1 MSDKH
6 NTYFELRDAIAH
18 PGCVV
23 CRLAARSVRRYLEAL
38 SFESVNDHGL
48 RGQLRRQRGFCN
60 LHAWQL
66 LDEVRDPFGAGIIYR
81 DVLNECRR
89 LLERGAAAE
98 LAGSGGC
105 MACDAA
111 ARSAGRYVD
120 VLAEHLDGELAAPL
134 IAAGGLCWRHFG
146 LGVARA
152 GRGLAAL
159 VEVERRAIDLVG
171 AGALAAPGHGR
182 PRQPAPGVRAGNAA
196 PRPAPDERVA
206 DPLVALA
213 LGLPGVDGLA
223 IGRLEARGWGEP
235 EDDDG
240 APPGG
245 PEGPTDA
252 HGAAAGRD
260 CRLCLAALAAV
271 ERAGG

>member
-6 NTYFELRDAIAH
+6 SRNFELRYSLGLR
-18 PGCVV
+18 GCVV

-89 LLERGAAAE
+89 LVERAPAAE

-111 ARSAGRYVD
+111 ARSSGRYLD
-120 VLAEHLDGELAAPL
+120 VLGEHLDG
-134 IAAGGLCWRHFG
+134 
-146 LGVARA
+146 
-152 GRGLAAL
+152 
-159 VEVERRAIDLVG
+159 
-171 AGALAAPGHGR
+171 
-182 PRQPAPGVRAGNAA
+182 
-196 PRPAPDERVA
+196 
-206 DPLVALA
+206 
-213 LGLPGVDGLA
+213 
-223 IGRLEARGWGEP
+223 
-235 EDDDG
+235 
-240 APPGG
+240 
-245 PEGPTDA
+245 
-252 HGAAAGRD
+252 
-260 CRLCLAALAAV
+260 
-271 ERAGG
+271 